1 MLIKSIQTRTARWTL
16 RNGVM
21 SLLVSSRLTP
31 MLVVAP
37 ARDWHHTLTKYIR
50 PVVFRFRVDL
60 ITNNDVND
68 KCAANRRRNRAEI
81 SPPDV
86 TIVVVMLVC
95 CSEEH
100 RVVVVIL
107 VVAMVLVVVSVLVAV
122 APATAQIC
130 PHETWTK
137 RKRQRGKNAATS
149 VMMVGYSSSSIPSI
163 LLVHESSPLKVFA
176 THITGQTIEATGS
189 SVTCIGRC
197 RH

>member
-1 MLIKSIQTRTARWTL
+1 MLIKSVQARTARWTL

-21 SLLVSSRLTP
+21 SLLVSSRVTP

-60 ITNNDVND
+60 ITNNDIND
-68 KCAANRRRNRAEI
+68 KCAANGRRNRTEI

-100 RVVVVIL
+100 RVVVIL
-107 VVAMVLVVVSVLVAV
+107 VVVMVLVVVLVVVSVLVAV
-122 APATAQIC
+122 APAASQSC
-130 PHETWTK
+130 PHQTWT
-137 RKRQRGKNAATS
+137 
-149 VMMVGYSSSSIPSI
+149 
-163 LLVHESSPLKVFA
+163 
-176 THITGQTIEATGS
+176 
-189 SVTCIGRC
+189 
-197 RH
+197 